1 MSDLQCSM
9 LCPTDVE
16 ENLLD
21 QLLISF
27 PGTVFSSTPTFGH
40 GIAHG
45 AMSASEQVMGR
56 ARVSL
61 VQIIL
66 SRPQWEEFREH
77 LTREFAQTGVRF
89 WITSVA
95 DVGVLA

>member
-16 ENLLD
+16 ESLLD
-21 QLLISF
+21 QLLIAF
-27 PGTVFSSTPTFGH
+27 PGAVFSSTPTFGH
-40 GIAHG
+40 GVAHG
-45 AMSASEQVMGR
+45 AMSAGEQVMGR

-66 SRPQWEEFREH
+66 SHSQWDSFRER
-77 LTREFAQTGVRF
+77 LTREFAQTGIRF
-89 WITSVA
+89 WTTSVA
-95 DVGVLA
+95 NVGVLA